1 MGEIVPIDGV
11 RLKVN
16 SEIPVGSGL
25 SSSAAVTIASIGA
38 LNKMFGCCL
47 SLEEIA
53 KMGHEIEI
61 QVQGAA
67 SPTDTY
73 VSTFGGVL

>member
-1 MGEIVPIDGV
+1 MEVD
-11 RLKVN
+11 
-16 SEIPVGSGL
+16 SDIPVGSGL
-25 SSSAAVTIASIGA
+25 SSSAAVTIASLGA
-38 LNKMFGCCL
+38 LNELFGCGL

-73 VSTFGGVL
+73 VSTFEEL